1 MEEYDVNVDHAKHS
15 IGGDFGHV
23 IRRVTYVSMVS
34 IPLLY
39 YSHGHS
45 IAANLSLDP

>member
-23 IRRVTYVSMVS
+23 IEESRTYRW
-34 IPLLY
+34 
-39 YSHGHS
+39 
-45 IAANLSLDP
+45 